1 MPGPGKGRSGYGE
14 RALEG
19 QGKKK
24 KRRTSVRLAALP
36 IEVALGDG
44 SNDVEMLGYN
54 DSNTM

>member
-1 MPGPGKGRSGYGE
+1 MPGPGKGRPGNGTWHE
-14 RALEG
+14 PG

-24 KRRTSVRLAALP
+24 TRKSVRLAALP